1 MLTVRDFSDNRQA
14 LGERD
19 GKSVKSDRPDTD
31 VTGVALSAPARSVPE
46 PWPSPTQAWYAVF
59 VLALGL
65 MVTYLDRGI
74 LSLLVEPIKR
84 DLHINDTQMSL
95 LIGFAFICF
104 YLIIALPIARLIDY
118 KSRRTILGVGTAIWG
133 FTTSLS
139 GLANNFGELF
149 ACRVGVGV
157 GAACSSPA
165 TFSMLADLF
174 PREKLARAFAFLFFG
189 VYGGEGLSLIVG
201 GYLANFFTQLPLRS
215 YPLVGTLH
223 GWQLTLIA
231 IGVPGL
237 LVSALMAT
245 VREPAR
251 RGRAGAGGYQGGTA
265 PQQIPAKEVVA
276 FMWKNAGIFLP
287 IFASMGIAA
296 ALTFG
301 VRSWG
306 PAFYAR
312 TFDWSVAKY
321 GLVQG
326 TLALTI
332 MPFGALTGSLFAER
346 LANRYDDANMRTVLI
361 GQLLALPGLVLFPLM
376 PTALL
381 AVALSTW
388 GTFFVFC
395 TTAPMNAALQI
406 VTPNQ
411 MRGQVTALFL
421 FVYNVIGIGL
431 GPTFVALFTDFVF
444 HSENLLGRAITV
456 ASLIMGSLTALIV
469 WVGVKP
475 YGRAIRQQKAQEDS
489 SSELLL
495 GTTSSLRPEQ
505 VS

>member
-1 MLTVRDFSDNRQA
+1 M
-14 LGERD
+14 
-19 GKSVKSDRPDTD
+19 KSDRPDTD
-31 VTGVALSAPARSVPE
+31 VVGVALSAPARSAAE

-133 FTTSLS
+133 FTTTLS

-165 TFSMLADLF
+165 AFSMLADLF
-174 PREKLARAFAFLFFG
+174 PREKLARAFAVLFLG
-189 VYGGEGLSLIVG
+189 VYGGEGISLIVG
-201 GYLANFFTQLPLRS
+201 GYLANFFTQLPPRS
-215 YPLVGTLH
+215 YPFVGTLH

-237 LVSALMAT
+237 LVSALLAT

-251 RGRAGAGGYQGGTA
+251 RGQAGAGGHQVRAA
-265 PQQIPAKEVVA
+265 PQQIPVKNVVV

-306 PAFYAR
+306 PAFYTR

-346 LANRYDDANMRTVLI
+346 LAKRYDDANMRTVFI

-376 PTALL
+376 PTAPL

-456 ASLIMGSLTALIV
+456 ASLIMGSLTALIM

-475 YGRAIRQQKAQEDS
+475 YGRAILQLKAQEGS
-489 SSELLL
+489 SSGLFL

>member
-1 MLTVRDFSDNRQA
+1 M
-14 LGERD
+14 
-19 GKSVKSDRPDTD
+19 KSDRPDKD
-31 VTGVALSAPARSVPE
+31 ACIAPSDAAPPTAES
-46 PWPSPTQAWYAVF
+46 WPSPTRAWYAVF

-95 LIGFAFICF
+95 LIGFAFVSF
-104 YLIIALPIARLIDY
+104 YLSVALPAARLVDS
-118 KSRRTILGVGTAIWG
+118 KSRRTILGVSTAIWAV
-133 FTTSLS
+133 TTTFS
-139 GLANNFGELF
+139 GLARSFGELF

-157 GAACSSPA
+157 GAACSGPA

-174 PREKLARAFAFLFFG
+174 PREKLARAFAFLFLG
-189 VYGGEGLSLIVG
+189 VYGGEGISLIVG
-201 GYLANFFTQLPLRS
+201 GYLANFFTQLPPRS
-215 YPLVGTLH
+215 FPLVGTLH

-245 VREPAR
+245 VREPTR
-251 RGRAGAGGYQGGTA
+251 RGRAGAGGNQVSVA
-265 PQQIPAKEVVA
+265 PQQVPIKEVVV
-276 FMWKNAGIFLP
+276 FMWRNAGIFLP

-296 ALTFG
+296 ALSFG

-306 PAFYAR
+306 PAFYMR

-346 LANRYDDANMRTVLI
+346 LAKKHDDANMRTVFI

-376 PTALL
+376 PTATL

-456 ASLIMGSLTALIV
+456 ASLIMGSLTALIM

-475 YGRAIRQQKAQEDS
+475 YGLAIVRLKAQEGS

-495 GTTSSLRPEQ
+495 DTTSSLRPEQ
-505 VS
+505 VA

>member
-1 MLTVRDFSDNRQA
+1 
-14 LGERD
+14 
-19 GKSVKSDRPDTD
+19 VKSDGPDKD
-31 VTGVALSAPARSVPE
+31 VAGVAPSDTAPSAAE

-74 LSLLVEPIKR
+74 LSLLIEPIKR

-104 YLIIALPIARLIDY
+104 YLVIALPIARLIDS

-133 FTTSLS
+133 FTTTLS

-165 TFSMLADLF
+165 AFSLLADLF
-174 PREKLARAFAFLFFG
+174 PREKLARAFAVLFLG
-189 VYGGEGLSLIVG
+189 VYGGEGISLIVG
-201 GYLANFFTQLPLRS
+201 GYLANFFTQLPPRS
-215 YPLVGTLH
+215 YPVVGTLH

-237 LVSALMAT
+237 LVSALLTT

-251 RGRAGAGGYQGGTA
+251 RGQAGAGGHQVRAA
-265 PQQIPAKEVVA
+265 PQQIPVKNVVV

-306 PAFYAR
+306 PAFYTR

-346 LANRYDDANMRTVLI
+346 LAKKYDDANMRTVFI

-376 PTALL
+376 PTAPL

-456 ASLIMGSLTALIV
+456 ASLIMGSLTALIM

-475 YGRAIRQQKAQEDS
+475 YGRAILQLKAQEGS
-489 SSELLL
+489 SSGLFL

>member
-1 MLTVRDFSDNRQA
+1 
-14 LGERD
+14 
-19 GKSVKSDRPDTD
+19 
-31 VTGVALSAPARSVPE
+31 
-46 PWPSPTQAWYAVF
+46 
-59 VLALGL
+59 

-95 LIGFAFICF
+95 LIGFAFVCF
-104 YLIIALPIARLIDY
+104 YLIVALPAARLVDT
-118 KSRRTILGVGTAIWG
+118 KNRRTILGVSTAIWG
-133 FTTSLS
+133 FTTTLS
-139 GLANNFGELF
+139 GFARSFGELF
-149 ACRVGVGV
+149 ACRVGTGV
-157 GAACSSPA
+157 GAACGSPA
-165 TFSMLADLF
+165 AFSMLADLF
-174 PREKLARAFAFLFFG
+174 PREKLARAFAFLFLG
-189 VYGGEGLSLIVG
+189 VYGGEGISLIVG
-201 GYLANFFTQLPLRS
+201 GYLANFFTQFPPRS
-215 YPLVGTLH
+215 FPLVGTLH
-223 GWQLTLIA
+223 GWQLTLIV

-237 LVSALMAT
+237 LVAVLMAT

-251 RGRAGAGGYQGGTA
+251 RGRAGEGVQQAGAA
-265 PQQIPAKEVVA
+265 PQPIPVKDVVV
-276 FMWKNAGIFLP
+276 FMWNNAGIFLP

-296 ALTFG
+296 ALSFG

-306 PAFYAR
+306 PAFYTR

-346 LANRYDDANMRTVLI
+346 LAKKHDDANMRTVFI

-376 PTALL
+376 PTAAL

-421 FVYNVIGIGL
+421 FIYNVIGIGL

-444 HSENLLGRAITV
+444 HSESLLGRAIMV
-456 ASLIMGSLTALIV
+456 ASLIMGTSTALIM
-469 WVGVKP
+469 WAGVKP
-475 YGRAIRQQKAQEDS
+475 YGRAIVQLKAQERS
-489 SSELLL
+489 SSELLV
-495 GTTSSLRPEQ
+495 GTTSSLRPEE

>member
-1 MLTVRDFSDNRQA
+1 
-14 LGERD
+14 
-19 GKSVKSDRPDTD
+19 VKSDRPDQD
-31 VTGVALSAPARSVPE
+31 VVGVTPLDPPPSSTE

-59 VLALGL
+59 VLSLGL

-95 LIGFAFICF
+95 LMGFAFICF
-104 YLIIALPIARLIDY
+104 YLIVALPIARLVDY
-118 KSRRTILGVGTAIWG
+118 KSRRTILGLGTAIWG
-133 FTTSLS
+133 LTTTLS
-139 GLANNFGELF
+139 GLAHSFGELF

-157 GAACSSPA
+157 GAACSSPTA
-165 TFSMLADLF
+165 FSMLADLF
-174 PREKLARAFAFLFFG
+174 PRERLARAFAFLFLG
-189 VYGGEGLSLIVG
+189 VYGGEGISLMVG
-201 GYLANFFTQLPLRS
+201 GYLANLFTKLPPRS
-215 YPLVGTLH
+215 LPVVGTLH
-223 GWQLTLIA
+223 GWQLTLVV
-231 IGVPGL
+231 IGLPGL

-251 RGRAGAGGYQGGTA
+251 RGRALAATNVKA
-265 PQQIPAKEVVA
+265 ATQQIPVKEVVA
-276 FMWKNAGIFLP
+276 FMWRNAGIFLP

-296 ALTFG
+296 ATTFG

-306 PAFYAR
+306 PAFYTR
-312 TFDWSVAKY
+312 TFGWTVAKY

-332 MPFGALTGSLFAER
+332 MPFGALAGSLFAER
-346 LANRYDDANMRTVLI
+346 LAKKYDDANMRTVFI
-361 GQLLALPGLVLFPLM
+361 GQLLALPGMILFPLM
-376 PTALL
+376 PTAGL

-431 GPTFVALFTDFVF
+431 GPTFVAMFTDFVF
-444 HSENLLGRAITV
+444 HSEKLLGRAITV
-456 ASLIMGSLTALIV
+456 ASLIMGSLTALIM

-475 YGRAIRQQKAQEDS
+475 YGRAIVQLKAQEAS
-489 SSELLL
+489 SSELLV
-495 GTTSSLRPEQ
+495 GAASSLLPEH

>member
-1 MLTVRDFSDNRQA
+1 M
-14 LGERD
+14 
-19 GKSVKSDRPDTD
+19 KSDRPDQD
-31 VTGVALSAPARSVPE
+31 VAGVAPSDPAPSSTE

-95 LIGFAFICF
+95 LMGFAFICF
-104 YLIIALPIARLIDY
+104 YLIVALPIARLVDY
-118 KSRRTILGVGTAIWG
+118 KSRRAILGVGTAIWG
-133 FTTSLS
+133 VTTTLS
-139 GLANNFGELF
+139 GLARSFGELF

-165 TFSMLADLF
+165 AFSMLADLF
-174 PREKLARAFAFLFFG
+174 PREKLARAFAFLFLG
-189 VYGGEGLSLIVG
+189 VYGGEGISLIVG
-201 GYLANFFTQLPLRS
+201 GYLANFFTKLPPRS
-215 YPLVGTLH
+215 LPVVGTLH

-231 IGVPGL
+231 IGLPGL
-237 LVSALMAT
+237 LVSALLMT

-251 RGRAGAGGYQGGTA
+251 RGRAGTGGYHVKAAT
-265 PQQIPAKEVVA
+265 QQIPVKEVVA
-276 FMWKNAGIFLP
+276 FMWKNVGIFLP

-296 ALTFG
+296 ATTFG

-306 PAFYAR
+306 PAFYMR
-312 TFDWSVAKY
+312 SFGWTVAKY

-332 MPFGALTGSLFAER
+332 MPFGALAGSLFAER
-346 LANRYDDANMRTVLI
+346 LAKKYDDANMRTVFI
-361 GQLLALPGLVLFPLM
+361 GQLLALPGMILFPLM
-376 PTALL
+376 PTGAL
-381 AVALSTW
+381 AVAFSTW

-421 FVYNVIGIGL
+421 FVYNVVGIGL
-431 GPTFVALFTDFVF
+431 GPTFVAMFTDFVF
-444 HSENLLGRAITV
+444 HSEKLLGRAITV
-456 ASLIMGSLTALIV
+456 ASLIMGSLTALIM
-469 WVGVKP
+469 WAGVKP
-475 YGRAIRQQKAQEDS
+475 YGRAIVQLKAQEAS
-489 SSELLL
+489 SSELRV
-495 GTTSSLRPEQ
+495 GATSSLLPEH